1 MESVRRLARQMRPR
15 RVARALFARHAR
27 TDHRRAA
34 TWFAQSGR
42 AGSFERYVVRLYLAA
57 WVAALVAG
65 AVAAATRTT
74 PLRAVVA
81 GGAAVGIVRLLA
93 VQAGIARLRVA
104 RRRRRRA
111 LDRATPHAIA
121 TLRRCVAGT
130 TDRQRLL
137 AAVATATD
145 EPAATAFDRLARRA
159 ELEGVESALRA
170 TARATPSP
178 AFVALCR
185 ALCGPETGLASRL
198 DALDVTP
205 QRRGRIGRLI
215 AAGRATLRTRTRPL
229 TRRRRGEQCEAFLD
243 SVTAELRAG
252 VPLSRAAERA
262 ASTDEFDAIR
272 PAIERFA
279 ASLAVGTPT
288 ATRLAFEQFAATIPA
303 PERRRELRR
312 VAAALA
318 CDCPPTAAVA
328 GPRSRADDE
337 PSGDPAATA
346 PGERQRS

>member
-1 MESVRRLARQMRPR
+1 MESVRRLARQVRPR
-15 RVARALFARHAR
+15 RVAHALFARHAR
-27 TDHRRAA
+27 RDHRRAA
-34 TWFAQSGR
+34 TWFAQSGH

-57 WVAALVAG
+57 WVTALVSG
-65 AVAAATRTT
+65 AIATATRTT

-81 GGAAVGIVRLLA
+81 GGATVGVVRLLA
-93 VQAGIARLRVA
+93 VQVGMTRLWVA
-104 RRRRRRA
+104 RWRTRRE
-111 LDRATPHAIA
+111 LDRATPHAVV

-130 TDRQRLL
+130 TDRRRLL

-145 EPAATAFDRLARRA
+145 GPATTAFSQLHQRT

-178 AFVALCR
+178 AFAALCR
-185 ALCGPETGLASRL
+185 ALCGPETGLAGRL

-215 AAGRATLRTRTRPL
+215 AAMGATLRTGTRPL
-229 TRRRRGEQCEAFLD
+229 TRRQRGEQCEAFLD
-243 SVTAELRAG
+243 AVAAELRAG
-252 VPLSRAAERA
+252 VPLSRAAGRA
-262 ASTDEFDAIR
+262 ATTGEFDAIR

-288 ATRLAFEQFAATIPA
+288 ATRLAFEQFAAAISA
-303 PERRRELRR
+303 PESRHELRR

-318 CDCPPTAAVA
+318 CDCPPTAAIA

-337 PSGDPAATA
+337 TREATAATA